1 MGPVRI
7 RTYRN
12 GQINDFRPSLGSCMR
27 PTMAS
32 RKQFARSGFG
42 CLIVRYYGT
51 AVAVNVPV
59 QGLAAVP
66 QGGNEKLMLPL
77 MLWLPAATVPLIDKV
92 TGILPKPGPVLL
104 E

>member
-42 CLIVRYYGT
+42 
-51 AVAVNVPV
+51 
-59 QGLAAVP
+59 
-66 QGGNEKLMLPL
+66 
-77 MLWLPAATVPLIDKV
+77 
-92 TGILPKPGPVLL
+92 
-104 E
+104 